1 MVPELNEFAGLP
13 MAAENPPNV
22 TPAVKPSATTAA
34 SAAASPRRSAM
45 TCLVSRISPPTA
57 SGLPHLHDGGGPHP
71 RAPLECP
78 PGMSEYCG
86 ALSIRDNGPTS
97 EFAKQVPPNSLGR
110 SSPPDQVQ
118 PRPARQRPL

>member
-34 SAAASPRRSAM
+34 SAAASPRRSAR

-71 RAPLECP
+71 RAPLERP
-78 PGMSEYCG
+78 PGCPGTAEHSRHG
-86 ALSIRDNGPTS
+86 LTARHANL
-97 EFAKQVPPNSLGR
+97 R
-110 SSPPDQVQ
+110 SKSPPIRRRGSQLAQ
-118 PRPARQRPL
+118 SATA